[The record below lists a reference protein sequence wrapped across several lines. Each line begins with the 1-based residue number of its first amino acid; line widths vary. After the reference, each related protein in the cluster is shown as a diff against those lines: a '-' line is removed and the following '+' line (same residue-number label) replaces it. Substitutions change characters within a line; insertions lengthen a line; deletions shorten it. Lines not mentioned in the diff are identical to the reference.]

1 VPLLKT
7 QSVPALERSLTILE
21 MLAKSRRGLGLS
33 ELARNLQVPKS
44 SMHCLL
50 LTLERRGYLHRH
62 KHTHRYLF
70 GLKLFSLA
78 NMALAKIE
86 LREQAAPLLR
96 TLMESTG
103 LTVHMAILDQDGV
116 VLVDKVEPP
125 SIFKLAT
132 WIGKRMDAHCTGV
145 GKALIAH
152 ISEEELDAL
161 IKRHG
166 LPRHNENTISSGKK
180 LKDALAKVRKV
191 GYAVEDEE
199 DEIGLR
205 CIGSALFDKTDRV
218 VAAISIAGTVSQ
230 ITDEKLASL
239 ISKVKRI
246 ASDISLELG
255 VDAAQETC

>member
-1 VPLLKT
+1 
-7 QSVPALERSLTILE
+7 

-62 KHTHRYLF
+62 KRTHRYLF

-86 LREQAAPLLR
+86 LREQAAPFMK

-103 LTVHMAILDQDGV
+103 LTVHLAILDQDEV
-116 VLVDKVEPP
+116 VLVDRVEPKNV
-125 SIFKLAT
+125 FKLAT

-152 ISEEELDAL
+152 ISDEEIDSLVKE
-161 IKRHG
+161 HG
-166 LPRHNENTISSGKK
+166 LPRHNENTISTAKK
-180 LKDALAKVRKV
+180 LKVELAKIRKQRF
-191 GYAVEDEE
+191 AIEDEE

-205 CIGSALFDKTDRV
+205 CIGSALFDNTGHV
-218 VAAISIAGTVSQ
+218 VAAISVAGPISQ
-230 ITDEKLASL
+230 ITDDNLSSLTNKVRRTASE
-239 ISKVKRI
+239 ISQQLGF
-246 ASDISLELG
+246 IST
-255 VDAAQETC
+255 QESR